1 MVFDQMIE
9 NIVSLAAKNDDIDA
23 LWLYGSR
30 AQDREVASSDYD
42 LAVAFKNFN
51 LSPMNKL
58 LRPNEL
64 AIDWA
69 DDLAVNTEL
78 ISIVDINTVPIYLA
92 FNIVEYGKV
101 IYSSD
106 TGREFKEQDRIYSRY
121 EFDVKESENNE

>member
-1 MVFDQMIE
+1 MILDSILE
-9 NIVSLAAKNDDIDA
+9 KIVSLAAKNDDIDA

-30 AQDREVASSDYD
+30 AQDREVESSDYD
-42 LAVAFKNFN
+42 IAIAFKNFN
-51 LSPMNKL
+51 LSPTHRL

-92 FNIVEYGKV
+92 FNIVEYGEV

-106 TGREFKEQDRIYSRY
+106 SGREFKEQDRIYR
-121 EFDVKESENNE
+121 

>member
-1 MVFDQMIE
+1 MVLDPVME
-9 NIVSLAAKNDDIDA
+9 KIVSLAVKNDDIDA

-30 AQDREVASSDYD
+30 AQDREIESSDYD
-42 LAVAFKNFN
+42 LAIAFKRFN
-51 LSPMNKL
+51 LSPTNKL

-69 DDLAVNTEL
+69 DDLAIDTEL

-92 FNIVEYGKV
+92 FNIVENGRV

-121 EFDVKESENNE
+121 EFDLKESENNE